1 MQVLNQGITAP
12 LGFLAQG
19 VAAAIK
25 KPDREDLAVILAA
38 RECKAEAVFTTNRV
52 QAACVKYSKEV
63 AARGAARAV
72 VVNSGNANACT
83 GLQGEVDARVMAQ
96 TAAEV
101 LHIDAEEV
109 IVASTGVIGVPM
121 PMERVQAGIKEA
133 CRGLSVGGGHSAAR
147 AIMTTD
153 TVPKEIA
160 VQVRIDGKPVRI
172 GAMAKGSGMIHPNM
186 ATMLGF
192 ITTDVNISNEC
203 LGQAL
208 RDSVDISYNMISVDR
223 DTSTNDMVVVLANGL
238 AGNSLIDNISSRSYR
253 DFKAALDYVNV
264 ELARSVAGDGEGA
277 TRLIQVE
284 IVNAGSQHAARQIA
298 RSITGSNLTKAAVFG
313 QDANWGRIICAAG
326 YAGAEFDPNL
336 VDIYLGEVQV
346 ASNGMGVDF
355 DEEKARQ
362 TLQQDTV
369 CIRLDM
375 KQGTCAATAWG
386 CDLTHDYININ
397 ASYRT

>member
-1 MQVLNQGITAP
+1 VQVLNQGITAP

-147 AIMTTD
+147 AIMTT
-153 TVPKEIA
+153 
-160 VQVRIDGKPVRI
+160 GK
-172 GAMAKGSGMIHPNM
+172 
-186 ATMLGF
+186 
-192 ITTDVNISNEC
+192 
-203 LGQAL
+203 
-208 RDSVDISYNMISVDR
+208 
-223 DTSTNDMVVVLANGL
+223 
-238 AGNSLIDNISSRSYR
+238 SYR
-253 DFKAALDYVNV
+253 QSSHVVQPGYDVLVYFAHQNHFHYFHGLFISDAQAIDK
-264 ELARSVAGDGEGA
+264 
-277 TRLIQVE
+277 
-284 IVNAGSQHAARQIA
+284 
-298 RSITGSNLTKAAVFG
+298 TG
-313 QDANWGRIICAAG
+313 
-326 YAGAEFDPNL
+326 
-336 VDIYLGEVQV
+336 
-346 ASNGMGVDF
+346 
-355 DEEKARQ
+355 
-362 TLQQDTV
+362 
-369 CIRLDM
+369 
-375 KQGTCAATAWG
+375 
-386 CDLTHDYININ
+386 
-397 ASYRT
+397 